1 VFLPPCSQA
10 VTLRSRY
17 RGAGGVPGRSRHLVA
32 GVPARPHRRRTG
44 GAACARAGQAPCG
57 SRIAHGRSPARG
69 TAHRRRG
76 RLTGPDAVG
85 HHRSE
90 LSAHSANLRQA
101 SPICILGSRP
111 CRPRRTFRS
120 ARRRRLC
127 AGPPP
132 AFRTADRDCCTGRA
146 LSRPATGFGLP
157 AGSLGPVRR
166 KKCCLLCTHAG
177 SSRDTRSD
185 DVTGV
190 PVQSAVRSV
199 ADGRRAD
206 GLPLQLG

>member
-1 VFLPPCSQA
+1 LPPCSQA

-101 SPICILGSRP
+101 SPICIFGSRP
-111 CRPRRTFRS
+111 CRPRRMFRYGRPIRQEL
-120 ARRRRLC
+120 RRENRPDRRIPRRLKRG
-127 AGPPP
+127 APSRNVTGLGPALLLDRTGLVERYGLGWQSRRVRVRPP
-132 AFRTADRDCCTGRA
+132 TLPQCTGA
-146 LSRPATGFGLP
+146 S
-157 AGSLGPVRR
+157 
-166 KKCCLLCTHAG
+166 
-177 SSRDTRSD
+177 
-185 DVTGV
+185 
-190 PVQSAVRSV
+190 
-199 ADGRRAD
+199 
-206 GLPLQLG
+206 